1 MDQTVA
7 MDQTVEIA
15 PTAQLAAPAATPQV
29 PSKPAAP
36 PQRLEEVVKLVKMEL
51 VAGRAVK
58 YERGSGFNPYDK
70 GSIRDLWAVR
80 RRA

>member
-1 MDQTVA
+1 MDQTA
-7 MDQTVEIA
+7 E
-15 PTAQLAAPAATPQV
+15 TAQPAQIAAPAATPQV

-51 VAGRAVK
+51 VAGRAAK
-58 YERGSGFNPYDK
+58 FERGSGFNPYDK
-70 GSIRDLWAVR
+70 GSVRDVWAVR

>member
-15 PTAQLAAPAATPQV
+15 PTAQIAAPAATPPV

-51 VAGRAVK
+51 VAGRAAK
-58 YERGSGFNPYDK
+58 YERGPGFNPYDQ
-70 GSIRDLWAVR
+70 GSARDIWSER